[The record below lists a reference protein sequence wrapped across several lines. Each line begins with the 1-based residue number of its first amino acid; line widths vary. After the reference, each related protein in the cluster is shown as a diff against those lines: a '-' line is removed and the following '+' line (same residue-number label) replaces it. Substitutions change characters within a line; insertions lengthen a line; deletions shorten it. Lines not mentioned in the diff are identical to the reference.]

1 MAKMNK
7 DFILRFV
14 RFGIVGGSGI
24 IVNSAVLWLLHEQMG
39 FSVPLASPLAI
50 GLAVFNNFIL
60 NNYWTWRQRRK
71 TYKHSFWYRL
81 MRYYISTSGGALINY
96 IVLIL
101 LMDYFGIYY
110 FWANIDGI
118 IVGSLLN
125 FILAEFWVF
134 ADKPTHK
141 V

>member
-24 IVNSAVLWLLHEQMG
+24 IVNSAVLWLLHKQMG

-50 GLAVFNNFIL
+50 GLAVFTNFIL
-60 NNYWTWRQRRK
+60 NNYWTWRKRRK
-71 TYKHSFWYRL
+71 TYKHSFLYRL

-96 IVLIL
+96 IILIL
-101 LMDYFGIYY
+101 LTDYFGIYY

-134 ADKPTHK
+134 TDNTTNN